1 MNTSGINAISG
12 SAAHVANMA
21 ATRSASFNP
30 AALRNAP
37 AAEQRKQV
45 AAQFEAVLVRQ
56 LLGKTMTSLLS
67 SESSGVAGS
76 VYGDMLADT
85 LAQQLTAGQGM
96 GLGRFLEQQLT
107 PKGAATTEEPAEEGK
122 QS

>member
-1 MNTSGINAISG
+1 MNTPGISAISG
-12 SAAHVANMA
+12 SAAQVANIA
-21 ATRSASFNP
+21 ATRPVGFNA

-37 AAEQRKQV
+37 ATEQRKQV

-96 GLGRFLEQQLT
+96 GLGRFLEQQLA
-107 PKGAATTEEPAEEGK
+107 PKGAAATDVRAEEGK